1 MTHGKQRLM
10 NEQHFCVQYG
20 QNAILTSLHYTR
32 VKNALHVTSNHKRIE
47 VIFCFHDLE
56 APLGIPFRGVNQDF
70 DLRKD

>member
-1 MTHGKQRLM
+1 M

-56 APLGIPFRGVNQDF
+56 EFHLGVSIRILTYGKTEIGVQ
-70 DLRKD
+70 LC